1 MEILNSGSFIPLDNR
16 EKIEELIF
24 TAQTLATELSQN
36 AGFQSS
42 GQTNQQIGLE
52 LWKGAEY
59 MTRSHEEVTIRNI
72 FLSKFLE
79 RLREIERET
88 VQRSSRPIPAP
99 IPAGVETAVPTNS
112 VIFTEPPTDITTESA
127 IESKDEYL
135 GIVDSEVSVGERP
148 SYANE
153 CMPECEEEIV
163 SMLDSAEEFSN
174 VEPPDEVRVEHNSAP
189 TPVLNHEVEESPGLD
204 AVMSA
209 SEVESVIEQTRSIE
223 PVDDSVP
230 DRTITPEQSVR
241 SVVLSEKEPYNF
253 DACTITAVIQLLPES
268 NGSRDSVVSVRSHDF
283 APLITF
289 TNLCNESG
297 ELNLSDPIS
306 AALEQYRNSLPLLAA
321 EKMKKE
327 QAATRKRSP
336 KTAPKSPD
344 KTSEKA
350 ITGDETTST
359 SNAVPQEP
367 AKDQQSLFAS

>member
-16 EKIEELIF
+16 EKIEQLIF
-24 TAQTLATELSQN
+24 TARTLANEVSQN
-36 AGFQSS
+36 EGFQSS

-88 VQRSSRPIPAP
+88 VQLSSSPIPP
-99 IPAGVETAVPTNS
+99 SIPAAVETTVPTNS
-112 VIFTEPPTDITTESA
+112 AIFTEPQTHIQTESTVEA
-127 IESKDEYL
+127 KDEFL
-135 GIVDSEVSVGERP
+135 GIVDSEESVQERP

-153 CMPECEEEIV
+153 CKPECEEEIV
-163 SMLDSAEEFSN
+163 SMLDSAEAFSN
-174 VEPPDEVRVEHNSAP
+174 VEPPDEARVEHNSVP
-189 TPVLNHEVEESPGLD
+189 PPILNLEVEESQEHD

-209 SEVESVIEQTRSIE
+209 SEVESDPEPTRSIE
-223 PVDDSVP
+223 SLDDSVS
-230 DRTITPEQSVR
+230 DRNDTEQSVR

-253 DACTITAVIQLLPES
+253 DACTVTAVIQLLPES
-268 NGSRDSVVSVRSHDF
+268 NGSRDYVVSVRSHDF
-283 APLITF
+283 APQIKF

-297 ELNLSDPIS
+297 ELNLSDPVS

-327 QAATRKRSP
+327 QAATKKRSP
-336 KTAPKSPD
+336 KTAAKSPN
-344 KTSEKA
+344 KTPEQAVTSSD
-350 ITGDETTST
+350 TNST
-359 SNAVPQEP
+359 SSAIQPEP

>member
-16 EKIEELIF
+16 EKIEQLIF
-24 TAQTLATELSQN
+24 TARTLANEVSQN
-36 AGFQSS
+36 EGFQSS

-59 MTRSHEEVTIRNI
+59 MTRSHEEVTILNI

-79 RLREIERET
+79 RLRDIDREA
-88 VQRSSRPIPAP
+88 VQRSSTPIPHPIQRVVENTAP
-99 IPAGVETAVPTNS
+99 IGPPISAESRADIRNES
-112 VIFTEPPTDITTESA
+112 VQA
-127 IESKDEYL
+127 KDEFL
-135 GIVDSEVSVGERP
+135 GIVDSEELVVERP

-153 CMPECEEEIV
+153 CKPECEEEIV
-163 SMLDSAEEFSN
+163 SMLDSSEDFSN
-174 VEPPDEVRVEHNSAP
+174 VEPTAEPRVEQNSTP
-189 TPVLNHEVEESPGLD
+189 TPALNVEDEEVKEHDG
-204 AVMSA
+204 AKVA
-209 SEVESVIEQTRSIE
+209 SKVESVTE
-223 PVDDSVP
+223 PTTSKEEIDDSAS
-230 DRTITPEQSVR
+230 DCTITPEQSVR

-253 DACTITAVIQLLPES
+253 CTCTVTAVIQLLPES
-268 NGSRDSVVSVRSHDF
+268 NGSRDCIISVRSHDF

-327 QAATRKRSP
+327 QAATKKRSP
-336 KTAPKSPD
+336 KTVAKSPN
-344 KTSEKA
+344 KTPEQAVTSSD
-350 ITGDETTST
+350 TNST
-359 SNAVPQEP
+359 SSAIQSEP

>member
-16 EKIEELIF
+16 EKIEQLIF
-24 TAQTLATELSQN
+24 TARTLANEVSQN
-36 AGFQSS
+36 EGFQSS

-79 RLREIERET
+79 RLREIERDT
-88 VQRSSRPIPAP
+88 VQLTSRPSPALIPTA
-99 IPAGVETAVPTNS
+99 IETAVPVSTP
-112 VIFTEPPTDITTESA
+112 IFAAPQTHIETESTVEA
-127 IESKDEYL
+127 KDEFL
-135 GIVDSEVSVGERP
+135 GIVDSEESVQERP

-153 CMPECEEEIV
+153 CKPECEEEIV
-163 SMLDSAEEFSN
+163 SMLDSSEDFSN
-174 VEPPDEVRVEHNSAP
+174 VEPTAEPRVQQNSTP
-189 TPVLNHEVEESPGLD
+189 TPALNVEDEEVQEHDG
-204 AVMSA
+204 AKVA
-209 SEVESVIEQTRSIE
+209 SEVESVTE
-223 PVDDSVP
+223 PTTSKEEIDDSVS
-230 DRTITPEQSVR
+230 DCTITPEQSVR

-321 EKMKKE
+321 EKTKKE
-327 QAATRKRSP
+327 QAATKKRSP
-336 KTAPKSPD
+336 KTVAKSPN
-344 KTSEKA
+344 KTPEQAVTSSD
-350 ITGDETTST
+350 TNST
-359 SNAVPQEP
+359 SSAIQPEP

>member
-16 EKIEELIF
+16 EKIELLIF
-24 TAQTLATELSQN
+24 TAQTLASEVHQN
-36 AGFQSS
+36 AGFQGS

-79 RLREIERET
+79 RLRDIERET
-88 VQRSSRPIPAP
+88 IPRTSAP
-99 IPAGVETAVPTNS
+99 IQQATPR
-112 VIFTEPPTDITTESA
+112 A
-127 IESKDEYL
+127 IENTAANVAAISAEPNTDVKTEFVEAKDEFL
-135 GIVDSEVSVGERP
+135 GIVHSEESGSERP

-153 CMPECEEEIV
+153 CKPECEEEIV
-163 SMLDSAEEFSN
+163 SMLSPSEPFGIVEPAGDQSAEQNSIPPSDESIPTGDAEEHDSILSATG
-174 VEPPDEVRVEHNSAP
+174 VEA
-189 TPVLNHEVEESPGLD
+189 
-204 AVMSA
+204 
-209 SEVESVIEQTRSIE
+209 VIETAPSMNSTDE
-223 PVDDSVP
+223 AVP
-230 DRTITPEQSVR
+230 ADIIGTEQFVR

-253 DACTITAVIQLLPES
+253 EACTVTAVIQLLPES
-268 NGSRDSVVSVRSHDF
+268 NGSRDCIISVRSHEF
-283 APLITF
+283 APQITF
-289 TNLCNESG
+289 MNRCNESG
-297 ELNLSDPIS
+297 EFNLSDPIS
-306 AALEQYRNSLPLLAA
+306 TALEEYRNSLPLLAA

-350 ITGDETTST
+350 VTGGDTTSI

-367 AKDQQSLFAS
+367 AKDQQSLFAA